1 MTIYNCKEC
10 NFIED
15 NNFNYQKHLK
25 TKKHQKNMRE
35 IEDDKRSPKTTICK
49 PNEANCKPNEAN
61 CKPNEANCK
70 SSIQQCDNI
79 LYECD
84 YCDVSFKHRQS
95 KYKHQKYSCKAKKN
109 QEKTSEENIMLLQRV
124 EYLEKMLNDA
134 MKKINTTNI
143 NTTNTNC
150 MTNNIIINGYGKE
163 DISYIKD
170 SEWLKMLTNPRES
183 ITKLFLETHFNP
195 EHPENTNIRQRNR
208 NSKFIEVHDG
218 DNWKNK
224 KKKKMLSD
232 VADDKQGI
240 LDDKFIKD
248 DDIQNSMSE
257 RQKQSHSL
265 YHDEVFYND
274 KKEIVEEM
282 EACLLDGP

>member
-1 MTIYNCKEC
+1 MSIHNCEEC
-10 NFIED
+10 KFITENKRD
-15 NNFNYQKHLK
+15 YQRHIK
-25 TKKHQKNMRE
+25 TKKHQKNVGE
-35 IEDDKRSPKTTICK
+35 IEDDKGIRKVSAEYPKGIRKVSTEYPKGIRK
-49 PNEANCKPNEAN
+49 PLDDV
-61 CKPNEANCK
+61 
-70 SSIQQCDNI
+70 I
-79 LYECD
+79 YECE
-84 YCDVSFKHRQS
+84 YCDATFKHNNN
-95 KYKHQKYSCKAKKN
+95 KYRHQKYRCKAKKTSDEN
-109 QEKTSEENIMLLQRV
+109 VLLLQEKDKQIQEHSKRV

-150 MTNNIIINGYGKE
+150 TTNNIIINGYGKE